1 MRIANLNQKRF
12 AKILASTLSG
22 SYSITNTAISK
33 FLHSPKER
41 LISHMHLHTSLLRQL
56 DNSKLNRN
64 ERAVLHCRLAKELE
78 EAGNYEAA
86 RNALGKLWQRIG
98 ERPKLEGLNR
108 RTTAEVLLRAGSL
121 TGWIGSSQQIEGAQE
136 IAKNLISE
144 CMTIFESLGEAEK
157 TAEAE
162 TDLAY
167 CYWREGGFDEARDML
182 RDVLARLTKTE
193 GEVKAVALLRSAI
206 VELSA
211 NRNNDA
217 LRLLANAAPLIEASS
232 NHALK
237 GKYYGNL
244 GIILMEL
251 SEGEQREDYQDRALV
266 EYAAASF
273 HYEQAG
279 HTRYR
284 ARNENNLG
292 FLYFKVARF
301 NEAHEHLDRARRLFI
316 SLKENGSVAQVDDTR
331 ARTLLAQGRNTEAER
346 IARSAVRTLEKGDGR
361 FVLAEALAT
370 HGTALARLGHYEQGR
385 ATLQRAV
392 EVAHQAGS
400 LNRAGQAA
408 LTMIEELGERLTLEE
423 MQYIYDRADEL
434 LAHSTDRGTL
444 SRLRSCARQVINSQQ
459 SCASTRPEVTDC
471 QNALV
476 YASERTATLLR
487 DAQRIAATSSPVL
500 ITGETGTGKELLA
513 RLVHQWSGRSGEF
526 VAINCGTLTE
536 TLIESQLFGHRKG
549 SFTDA
554 VTDYAG
560 AVCQAR
566 GGTLF
571 LDEIGELSTG
581 NQSKLLRL
589 VERCEIHSIGA
600 PGPEQ
605 VDVRIVAATNCNLKG
620 EVAQG
625 LFRSDLFYRL
635 QTFHLEIPPLR
646 ERPDDIPRLAEH
658 FIKEAF
664 VRHGQYVTFAPEAI
678 EAMRR
683 LPLRGNARELRSLI
697 ERTVLIAPQG
707 ATITQEAVE
716 TLVARQTKT
725 AGMEDAWASC
735 SLDEEV
741 QLYER
746 SLIQMALKAAH
757 GHVTQA
763 ARLLGI
769 THQRLS
775 SILQGRHKDLHTIR
789 TPRKRRRRSLVKRSG
804 LSA

>member
-1 MRIANLNQKRF
+1 
-12 AKILASTLSG
+12 
-22 SYSITNTAISK
+22 
-33 FLHSPKER
+33 
-41 LISHMHLHTSLLRQL
+41 MHLHTSLLRQL
-56 DNSKLNRN
+56 DNSKLNCN
-64 ERAVLHCRLAKELE
+64 ERAELRCLLAKELE

-86 RNALGKLWQRIG
+86 RNALGELWQRIG
-98 ERPKLEGLNR
+98 ERPKIEGLNQHIA
-108 RTTAEVLLRAGSL
+108 AEVLLRAGSL
-121 TGWIGSSQQIEGAQE
+121 TGWIGSAQQIEGAQAL
-136 IAKNLISE
+136 AKDIISE
-144 CMTIFESLGEAEK
+144 SMNIFESLREVEK
-157 TAEAE
+157 AAEAE

-167 CYWREGGFDEARDML
+167 CYWREGGFNEARDIL
-182 RDVLARLTKTE
+182 HDVLGRLANTE
-193 GEVKAVALLRSAI
+193 DEVKAVALLRSAI

-217 LRLLANAAPLIEASS
+217 LRFLTAAAPLIEASR
-232 NHALK
+232 HAMK
-237 GKYYGNL
+237 GKYHGNL
-244 GIILMEL
+244 AVVLKEL
-251 SEGEQREDYQDRALV
+251 SEGEQREDYRDRALV
-266 EYAAASF
+266 EFAAANF
-273 HYEQAG
+273 HFEQAG

-284 ARNENNLG
+284 AQTENNLG
-292 FLYFKVARF
+292 FLYFKATRF
-301 NEAHEHLDRARRLFI
+301 SEAHEHLDRARRLFI
-316 SLKENGSVAQVDDTR
+316 SLKDSGSVAQVDETR
-331 ARTLLAQGRNTEAER
+331 ARALIAQGRYVEAER
-346 IARSAVRTLEKGDGR
+346 ISRLAVRTLEKGDER

-370 HGTALARLGHYEQGR
+370 HGTALARLSHYEQAR
-385 ATLQRAV
+385 VTLQRAV

-400 LNRAGQAA
+400 LDRAGQAA

-423 MQYIYDRADEL
+423 MQSIYDRADEL
-434 LAHSTDRGTL
+434 LTHSTDRGTL
-444 SRLRSCARQVINSQQ
+444 SRLRSCARQLVNAQQ
-459 SCASTRPEVTDC
+459 SRAVITQPSATDYST
-471 QNALV
+471 AFV
-476 YASERTATLLR
+476 YASEQTASLLR
-487 DAQRIAATSSPVL
+487 DAERISATSSPVL

-513 RLVHQWSGRSGEF
+513 RLVHQWSGRSGAF
-526 VAINCGTLTE
+526 VAVNCAALTE

-554 VTDYAG
+554 VTDYPG
-560 AVCQAR
+560 AVYEAR

-600 PGPEQ
+600 PGPERI
-605 VDVRIVAATNCNLKG
+605 DVRVIAATNCNLKK

-635 QTFHLEIPPLR
+635 QTFHLEISPLR
-646 ERPDDIPRLAEH
+646 ERADDIPILAEH
-658 FIKEAF
+658 FIEEAF
-664 VRHGQYVTFAPEAI
+664 ARHGQGVTFAPEAI
-678 EAMRR
+678 EALRR

-707 ATITQEAVE
+707 AVITQEAVE

-725 AGMEDAWASC
+725 AGMADAWAAC

-757 GHVTQA
+757 GHVTEA

-775 SILQGRHKDLHTIR
+775 SILQGRHKDLHTAR
-789 TPRKRRRRSLVKRSG
+789 TPVKHRKRSMVKRAG
-804 LSA
+804 LRA